1 MRNSDNAEGLC
12 LVIVRKSY
20 QHILSDDSQCISY
33 DNISVYED
41 MTEIMNEELKEALKK
56 LPAKPGV
63 YLMYDA
69 DGTIIYIGKAVSLKN
84 RVRQY
89 FHGGDGRAMLAQMV
103 PQINHFETI
112 ITDSELEALV
122 LENNLIKENRPKY
135 NTLLKDDKTYPYI
148 KVTVDELYPRIL
160 LVRQM
165 KKDGARYFG
174 PYTNAGAVRTTIDLL
189 QKVYHI
195 RSCRKNL
202 KGLPEEKGRP
212 CLNYH
217 MGRCPAPCQAMIRP
231 DEYRRSIEKAL
242 DFLNGNHKELEEEL
256 REKMLDCS
264 ARLQFEQAAQY
275 KGLLED
281 LAQVTQKQKIT
292 ASTEED
298 RDIIALAM
306 DERDAVI
313 QVFFVREGKLI
324 GREHFYMNVRTDDA
338 KEAVIA
344 SFIKQY
350 YSGTPFLPR
359 ELYLQTELP
368 EADLI
373 EKWLGEQKGS
383 RVYLRVPKKGQK
395 EKLVELAEKNAGMV
409 LEQNKEKLK
418 REEQRTLGAM
428 RELGRLTSLGELH
441 RIEAFDI
448 SNISGF
454 AMVGSMVVFEDGKPK
469 KSDYRKFRIKSL
481 SGQNDYAAMKEVL
494 TRRFSHGLREREE
507 KKESQSS
514 FTRFPDLL
522 LMDGG
527 KGQVHIA
534 EQVLEELNLHIP
546 VCGMVKDDHHRTRG
560 LYVNDQEVPMDKSA
574 AAFHLITRVQ
584 DEAHRFAITYHRSLR
599 SANQVHSILDDI
611 PGIGPARRK
620 ALMKRFE
627 SMDAIRKASPEEL
640 AQADGM
646 NLRVAQEVY
655 DFLHES
661 DEATKGMADS

>member
-1 MRNSDNAEGLC
+1 
-12 LVIVRKSY
+12 
-20 QHILSDDSQCISY
+20 
-33 DNISVYED
+33 
-41 MTEIMNEELKEALKK
+41 MTNDFAQALKN

-63 YLMYDA
+63 YLMYDKN
-69 DGTIIYIGKAVSLKN
+69 GTIIYIGKAVSLKN

-89 FHGGDGRAMLAQMV
+89 FHGGDGRAMLAKMV
-103 PQINHFETI
+103 PQIDHFETI

-189 QKVYHI
+189 QKLYHI

-202 KGLPEEKGRP
+202 NGLPDEKSRP
-212 CLNYH
+212 CLNHH
-217 MGRCPAPCQAMIRP
+217 MGRCPAPCQAKIRP
-231 DEYRRSIEKAL
+231 DQYRESINKAL
-242 DFLNGNHKELEEEL
+242 DFLNGNYKPVEEEL
-256 REKMLDCS
+256 RAKMMEASEKWE
-264 ARLQFEQAAQY
+264 FEQAAVY
-275 KGLLED
+275 KQLLED
-281 LAQVTQKQKIT
+281 VSQVAQKQKIT
-292 ASTEED
+292 ASNDED

-306 DERDAVI
+306 DEKDAVI

-324 GREHFYMNVRTDDA
+324 GREHFYMNVQTEDSR
-338 KEAVIA
+338 EEIVS

-350 YSGTPFLPR
+350 YSGTPFLPK
-359 ELYLQTELP
+359 ELYLQAELP

-373 EKWLGEQKGS
+373 ENWLSQQKGS
-383 RVYLRVPKKGQK
+383 KVYLRVPKKGQK
-395 EKLVELAEKNAGMV
+395 EKLVELAEKNASMV
-409 LEQNKEKLK
+409 LDQNREKLK

-428 RELGRLTSLGELH
+428 RDLARLTALGELH
-441 RIEAFDI
+441 RVEAFDI

-481 SGQNDYAAMKEVL
+481 SGQNDYAAMQEVL
-494 TRRFSHGLREREE
+494 TRRFSHGIREREE
-507 KKESQSS
+507 KEGAYDS

-534 EQVLEELNLHIP
+534 EQVLEELGLHIP

-560 LYVNDQEVPMDKSA
+560 LYVNDKEVPMDKTS

-599 SANQVHSILDDI
+599 SKNQVHSLLDDI

-620 ALMKRFE
+620 ALMKHFV
-627 SMDAIRKASPEEL
+627 SIDAIREASPEEL
-640 AQADGM
+640 ARPEGM
-646 NLRVAQEVY
+646 NMRVAQEVY
-655 DFLHES
+655 DFLHN
-661 DEATKGMADS
+661 ANVTDSEQQ

>member
-1 MRNSDNAEGLC
+1 
-12 LVIVRKSY
+12 
-20 QHILSDDSQCISY
+20 
-33 DNISVYED
+33 
-41 MTEIMNEELKEALKK
+41 MTEELTEALKK

-63 YLMYDA
+63 YLMYDK

-103 PQINHFETI
+103 PQIDHFETI

-189 QKVYHI
+189 QKLYHI
-195 RSCRKNL
+195 RNCRKNL
-202 KGLPEEKGRP
+202 KGLPEENGRP
-212 CLNYH
+212 CLNYY
-217 MGRCPAPCQAMIRP
+217 MGRCPAPCQAKIKP
-231 DEYRRSIEKAL
+231 EDYRKSIDQAL
-242 DFLNGNHKELEEEL
+242 DFLNGNYKKVENEL
-256 REKMLDCS
+256 REKMLECS
-264 ARLQFEQAAQY
+264 ANLEFEQAGVY
-275 KGLLED
+275 KSLLED
-281 LAQVTQKQKIT
+281 LSQVTQKQKIT

-313 QVFFVREGKLI
+313 QVFFVREGRLI

-338 KEAVIA
+338 KEEIIA

-359 ELYLQTELP
+359 ELYLQLELP
-368 EADLI
+368 EADLL
-373 EKWLGEQKGS
+373 ENWLSQQKGS

-395 EKLVELAEKNAGMV
+395 EKLVELAEKNANLV
-409 LEQNKEKLK
+409 LEQNREKLK

-428 RELGRLTSLGELH
+428 RELGRLSALGDLH
-441 RIEAFDI
+441 RIEAYDI

-481 SGQNDYAAMKEVL
+481 SGQNDYAAMQEVL
-494 TRRFSHGLREREE
+494 TRRFSHGLKEREE
-507 KKESQSS
+507 EGRNLNS

-534 EQVLEELNLHIP
+534 EQVLEELGLHIP

-560 LYVNDQEVPMDKSA
+560 LYVNDKEVPMDKSS

-584 DEAHRFAITYHRSLR
+584 DEAHRFAITYHRSIR
-599 SANQVHSILDDI
+599 SKSQVHSILDDI

-620 ALMKRFE
+620 ALMKQFV
-627 SMDAIRKASPEEL
+627 SMDAIRAASPEEL
-640 AQADGM
+640 AQPEGM
-646 NLRVAQEVY
+646 NMRVAQEVY
-655 DFLHES
+655 DFLHNSSLE
-661 DEATKGMADS
+661 